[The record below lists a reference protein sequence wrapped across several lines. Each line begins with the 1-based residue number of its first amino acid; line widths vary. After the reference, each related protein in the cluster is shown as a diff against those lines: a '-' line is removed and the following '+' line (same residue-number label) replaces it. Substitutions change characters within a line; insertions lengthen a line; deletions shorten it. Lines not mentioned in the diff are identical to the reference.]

1 MLVDCCW
8 NYPSNY
14 QPTTN
19 NQQLFTMANL
29 KEIRNRITSVSST
42 MQITAAMKMV
52 SAAKLKKAQDAIT
65 AMRPYAEKL
74 TELLQ
79 NLSAT
84 LDGDVGGEFTKQRE
98 VKKVLVVA
106 ITSNRGLCGA
116 FNTNVIKE
124 VKNRADFY
132 AGKQVD
138 VFAIGKK
145 GNDIL
150 TKTLTVVDNQSHVFD
165 HLTFDNVTVI
175 AETLTQKFV
184 SGDYDKIEL
193 VYNQFK
199 NAATQI
205 VQVEQF
211 LPLAPIKSDTPAST
225 GDYIFEP
232 SKEEIVLTLIPKSLK
247 TQLYKGIRDSFASEH
262 GARMTAM
269 HKATDNATE
278 LRDQLKLTYNKARQ
292 AAITNEILEIV
303 GGAEALKG

>member
-1 MLVDCCW
+1 
-8 NYPSNY
+8 
-14 QPTTN
+14 
-19 NQQLFTMANL
+19 MANL
-29 KEIRNRITSVSST
+29 KEIRNRITSISST
-42 MQITAAMKMV
+42 MQITSAMKMV

-84 LDGDVGGEFTKQRE
+84 LDGDVGGDYTSQRE
-98 VKKVLVVA
+98 IKKVLVVA

-124 VKNRADFY
+124 VKNRSDYY

-150 TKTLTVVDNQSHVFD
+150 SKTLTVIDNQSEIFD
-165 HLTFDNVTVI
+165 DLTFDNVAQI
-175 AETLTQKFV
+175 AEVLTQKFV
-184 SGDYDKIEL
+184 AGEYDRIEL

-205 VQVEQF
+205 IQTEQF
-211 LPLAPIKSDTPAST
+211 LPLAPIQSDQPAST

-303 GGAEALKG
+303 GGAEALNG

>member
-1 MLVDCCW
+1 
-8 NYPSNY
+8 
-14 QPTTN
+14 
-19 NQQLFTMANL
+19 MANL
-29 KEIRNRITSVSST
+29 KEIRNRISSVSST
-42 MQITAAMKMV
+42 MQITSAMKMV

-79 NLSAT
+79 SVSAT
-84 LDGDVGGEFTKQRE
+84 LDGDAGGQYTTQRE
-98 VKKVLVVA
+98 INKVLIVA
-106 ITSNRGLCGA
+106 ITSNRGLAGA
-116 FNTNVIKE
+116 FNTNVIKQTKE
-124 VKNRADFY
+124 LADSY
-132 AGKQVD
+132 VGKQVD
-138 VFAIGKK
+138 IFAIGKK
-145 GNDIL
+145 GNDVL
-150 TKTLTVVDNQSHVFD
+150 RKTNTVIDNKNEVFD
-165 HLTFDNVTVI
+165 NLTFENVAAI
-175 AETLTQKFV
+175 ADVLTEKFI
-184 SGDYDKIEL
+184 SGAYDKIEI

-205 VQVEQF
+205 VITEQF
-211 LPLAPIKSDTPAST
+211 LPLAPVATDKPISG

-247 TQLYKGIRDSFASEH
+247 TQLYKSVRDSFAAEH

-278 LRDQLKLTYNKARQ
+278 LRNQLKLTYNKARQ